1 MYGPSLHAPRFGGR
15 IGYGPSL
22 LWAEF
27 VMGRVRYGLRCPGI
41 VWSTIKVSWVWRC
54 SRNDNVMHNYLSMN
68 VILKFGPCILVTIIS
83 VKVIEKIIV
92 TCLKCRSFGLTY
104 SVLTSPTT
112 PKMKNKQTQK
122 TIIIIEKL

>member
-1 MYGPSLHAPRFGGR
+1 MIISQKK
-15 IGYGPSL
+15 ST
-22 LWAEF
+22 
-27 VMGRVRYGLRCPGI
+27 I

-92 TCLKCRSFGLTY
+92 TCLKCKSFGLTY

-112 PKMKNKQTQK
+112 NKQTQK
-122 TIIIIEKL
+122 KRSLSSKNCSFFDTINIIYQVNVPND

>member
-1 MYGPSLHAPRFGGR
+1 MIISQKK
-15 IGYGPSL
+15 ST
-22 LWAEF
+22 
-27 VMGRVRYGLRCPGI
+27 I

-54 SRNDNVMHNYLSMN
+54 SRNDDVMHNYLN

-83 VKVIEKIIV
+83 VKVIEKFIV
-92 TCLKCRSFGLTY
+92 TCLECRSFGLTY

-122 TIIIIEKL
+122 KNDHYHRKIVAFLTQSTLSFR

>member
-1 MYGPSLHAPRFGGR
+1 MIISQKK
-15 IGYGPSL
+15 ST
-22 LWAEF
+22 
-27 VMGRVRYGLRCPGI
+27 I

-54 SRNDNVMHNYLSMN
+54 SCNDNVMHNNLSMN

-112 PKMKNKQTQK
+112 PKTNTKKLSLSSKNCSFFD
-122 TIIIIEKL
+122 TINIIYQVNVPND

>member
-1 MYGPSLHAPRFGGR
+1 MIISQKK
-15 IGYGPSL
+15 ST
-22 LWAEF
+22 
-27 VMGRVRYGLRCPGI
+27 I

-92 TCLKCRSFGLTY
+92 TCLKCRSLGLTY

-122 TIIIIEKL
+122 NDHYHRKIVAFLTQSTLSIR

>member
-1 MYGPSLHAPRFGGR
+1 MIISQKK
-15 IGYGPSL
+15 ST
-22 LWAEF
+22 
-27 VMGRVRYGLRCPGI
+27 I

-54 SRNDNVMHNYLSMN
+54 SRNDDVMHNYLN

-83 VKVIEKIIV
+83 VKVIEKNIV
-92 TCLKCRSFGLTY
+92 TCLECRSFGLTY

-122 TIIIIEKL
+122 KNDHYHRKNVAFLTQSTLSFR

>member
-1 MYGPSLHAPRFGGR
+1 MIISHKK
-15 IGYGPSL
+15 
-22 LWAEF
+22 
-27 VMGRVRYGLRCPGI
+27 
-41 VWSTIKVSWVWRC
+41 STIKVSRVWRC

-122 TIIIIEKL
+122 KRSLSSKNCSFFDTINIIYQVNVPND

>member
-1 MYGPSLHAPRFGGR
+1 MIISQKK
-15 IGYGPSL
+15 STS
-22 LWAEF
+22 
-27 VMGRVRYGLRCPGI
+27 

-112 PKMKNKQTQK
+112 PKMKNKQTPKNDHYHRKIVAFLTQS
-122 TIIIIEKL
+122 TLSIR

>member
-1 MYGPSLHAPRFGGR
+1 MIISQKK
-15 IGYGPSL
+15 ST
-22 LWAEF
+22 
-27 VMGRVRYGLRCPGI
+27 I

-54 SRNDNVMHNYLSMN
+54 SRNDDVMHNYLN

-92 TCLKCRSFGLTY
+92 TCLECRSFGLTY

-112 PKMKNKQTQK
+112 PKMKNKQK
-122 TIIIIEKL
+122 KKKRSLSLKNCSFFDTINIIFQVNVPND

>member
-1 MYGPSLHAPRFGGR
+1 MIISHKK
-15 IGYGPSL
+15 ST
-22 LWAEF
+22 
-27 VMGRVRYGLRCPGI
+27 I
-41 VWSTIKVSWVWRC
+41 VWSTIKVLWVWRC
-54 SRNDNVMHNYLSMN
+54 SRNDNVLHNYLSMN

-112 PKMKNKQTQK
+112 PKMKNKHK
-122 TIIIIEKL
+122 KKRSLSSKNCSFFDTINIIYQVNVPND

>member
-1 MYGPSLHAPRFGGR
+1 MIISQKK
-15 IGYGPSL
+15 ST
-22 LWAEF
+22 
-27 VMGRVRYGLRCPGI
+27 I

-54 SRNDNVMHNYLSMN
+54 SRNDDVMHNYLN

-92 TCLKCRSFGLTY
+92 TCLECRSFGLTY
-104 SVLTSPTT
+104 SVLTSPTI

-122 TIIIIEKL
+122 KNDHYHRKIVAFLTQSTLSFR